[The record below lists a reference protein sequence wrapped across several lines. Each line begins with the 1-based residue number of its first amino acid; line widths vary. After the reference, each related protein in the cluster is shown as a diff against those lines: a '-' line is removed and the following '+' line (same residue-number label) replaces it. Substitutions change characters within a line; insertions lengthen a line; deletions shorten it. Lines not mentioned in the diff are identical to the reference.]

1 MLITRVFAAG
11 DIFFHFIGTLVKL
24 RSVRNCIFIHK
35 LHNYAVLLIAPQLR
49 QNGVVEAEM
58 YDAGLLPERT
68 QKGAVSL

>member
-1 MLITRVFAAG
+1 M
-11 DIFFHFIGTLVKL
+11 
-24 RSVRNCIFIHK
+24 HK
-35 LHNYAVLLIAPQLR
+35 LHDYAVLLIAPQLR